1 MAGRDDALAAVRL
14 PLPDRL
20 RTDLLRARR
29 QRDDAAVSVIR
40 TTLAAI
46 ANAEAPDLAAVD
58 LRQAEHPRLGL
69 SNEDLQ
75 AIVRAE
81 ITDREDTI
89 RRVEQGGATT
99 EAAALS
105 EQLVILR
112 GYLD

>member
-1 MAGRDDALAAVRL
+1 MAGANDAFASIGL

-29 QRDDAAVSVIR
+29 QRDDDTVSVIR

-46 ANAEAPDLAAVD
+46 ANAEAPDLASVD
-58 LRQAEHPRLGL
+58 LRRPEHPRLAL
-69 SNEDLQ
+69 SHDDLQ

-81 ITDREDTI
+81 IADREDTI
-89 RRVEQGGATT
+89 RQFEQGRATA
-99 EAAALS
+99 EAAGL
-105 EQLVILR
+105 ERQLEILR